1 MDYSVDE
8 EGKSKDLEEP
18 PVLSPRN
25 KGDNSSMQSDQDM
38 PEIAESPEQ
47 FAKMVI
53 RISFLHCKLNFVHC
67 AVYLCA
73 HLIDIIFAWDKKLC
87 YVWLV
92 IQVHCFKL
100 NIFFSDSSSIHKR
113 YQRLSQNLQTNFW

>member
-1 MDYSVDE
+1 MPLLLEILSLTGLDSASDLASVKRILDAAIQPFRSFPIDSSNLSGKSGEDSMDYSMDE

-53 RISFLHCKLNFVHC
+53 RISFLCCSVSFIHCGV
-67 AVYLCA
+67 
-73 HLIDIIFAWDKKLC
+73 
-87 YVWLV
+87 
-92 IQVHCFKL
+92 
-100 NIFFSDSSSIHKR
+100 NI
-113 YQRLSQNLQTNFW
+113 LSTL